1 MAEPEYRAWAN
12 AGIAALQ
19 RWYRPGTG
27 LWAGTGWWNSA
38 NALTAV
44 IRYTALTGDESHA
57 DVIATTFTAAQRQHA
72 NFVNTYYDDNAWWA
86 LAWIAAFDLTRDQR
100 YLEAART
107 LFARNTAAWDGSCGG
122 GLRWHARSN
131 YKNAVT
137 NELFF
142 TLAALLHQ
150 RSPGGSYLVWAQ
162 RGWEWFSAK
171 SFIGRSGLVNDGI
184 TASGQNNGATTWT
197 YNQGVILGG
206 LAALS
211 EITGDRG
218 YLTQGE
224 QIAAAT
230 LRRLAPG
237 GILAE
242 PCESGAVCDEGQA
255 QFKGIFVRYLYDFWL
270 RSRQPGYRGFILANA
285 RSLWNHARNAPGP
298 AAAPS
303 SAPPSSAAPQYGPLP
318 SGPPASAPPHFG
330 LHWAGPFDQATPA
343 RQSSALDLLTA
354 AAALAP

>member
-1 MAEPEYRAWAN
+1 MAEPDYRGRAA
-12 AGIAALQ
+12 AGITVLQ
-19 RWYRPGTG
+19 RWYRPRTG

-44 IRYTALTGDESHA
+44 IRYTQLTGDGSHA
-57 DVIATTFTAAQRQHA
+57 GAIATTFTAAQRQHA
-72 NFVNTYYDDNAWWA
+72 KFVNTYYDDNAWWA
-86 LAWIAAFDLTRDQR
+86 LAWIAAFDLTRESR

-107 LFARNTAAWDGSCGG
+107 IFARNTAAWDDSCGG
-122 GLRWHARSN
+122 GLRWHAGST

-137 NELFF
+137 NELFV

-150 RSPGGSYLVWAQ
+150 RSPGGGYLTWAQ
-162 RGWEWFSAK
+162 RGWEWFSGRG
-171 SFIGRSGLVNDGI
+171 FIGPAGLVNDGI
-184 TASGQNNGATTWT
+184 TRDCQNNGGTTWT

-218 YLTQGE
+218 YLAQGDA
-224 QIAAAT
+224 IAAAA
-230 LRRLAPG
+230 LRGLAPG

-242 PCESGAVCDEGQA
+242 PCESGAACNEDQA
-255 QFKGIFVRYLYDFWL
+255 QFKGIFVRYLRDFWL

-285 RSLWNHARNAPGP
+285 NSVWDHARNA
-298 AAAPS
+298 AARS
-303 SAPPSSAAPQYGPLP
+303 SPPQSGESQSGESQ
-318 SGPPASAPPHFG
+318 SGPSQFG

>member
-1 MAEPEYRAWAN
+1 MVEVVVADIQALPPTRGTTLVRVAEPDYRGRAA

-19 RWYRPGTG
+19 RWYRPRTG

-38 NALTAV
+38 SALTAV
-44 IRYTALTGDESHA
+44 IRYTQLTGDGSHA
-57 DVIATTFTAAQRQHA
+57 GVIATTFTAAQRQHA
-72 NFVNTYYDDNAWWA
+72 RFVNTYYDDNAWWA
-86 LAWIAAFDLTRDQR
+86 LAWIAAFDLTRDTR
-100 YLEAART
+100 YLEAAKAI
-107 LFARNTAAWDGSCGG
+107 FARNTAAWDESCGG
-122 GLRWHARSN
+122 GLRWHAKST
-131 YKNAVT
+131 YKNAIT

-150 RSPGGSYLVWAQ
+150 RSPEGGYLSWAQ
-162 RGWEWFSAK
+162 RGWEWFS
-171 SFIGRSGLVNDGI
+171 SRGFIGPAGLVNDGI
-184 TASGQNNGATTWT
+184 TLACQNNGATTWT

-224 QIAAAT
+224 AIAAAAI
-230 LRRLAPG
+230 RGLAPG

-242 PCESGAVCDEGQA
+242 PCESGAVCNEDQA
-255 QFKGIFVRYLYDFWL
+255 QFKGIFVRYLYDFW
-270 RSRQPGYRGFILANA
+270 RHSRQPGYRGFILANA
-285 RSLWNHARNAPGP
+285 NSVWDHARDVGTQ
-298 AAAPS
+298 S
-303 SAPPSSAAPQYGPLP
+303 GLPQ
-318 SGPPASAPPHFG
+318 FG
-330 LHWAGPFDQATPA
+330 LHWAGPFDVPTPA